1 MEYLLPVHWVNRLFR
16 YQENNCRRIVNYA
29 VINRA
34 ITSSVQKNVLSE
46 DLN

>member
-1 MEYLLPVHWVNRLFR
+1 MEYLLPVHCVNHLFR

-29 VINRA
+29 VVNRA
-34 ITSSVQKNVLSE
+34 ITSSVQENVLSE